1 MTLDHFREHFSPFAY
16 ITGTSITFPSSTT
29 EEMPKK
35 LKEQL

>member
-1 MTLDHFREHFSPFAY
+1 MTLDHFREHFLSFK
-16 ITGTSITFPSSTT
+16 GTT

>member
-1 MTLDHFREHFSPFAY
+1 MTLDHFREHCLSFK
-16 ITGTSITFPSSTT
+16 GTK

>member
-1 MTLDHFREHFSPFAY
+1 MTLDYFRVHCLSFKETA
-16 ITGTSITFPSSTT
+16 